1 MQEIVFA
8 SGGVPCA
15 AWHLPARS
23 RAMITAKGRP
33 CVVMGNGFGGTRDSG
48 LIAFA
53 GPFAAAGCDVL
64 IFDYRGFGASGGTP
78 RQDVAFGRQRR
89 DYHAAIAAARA
100 LPRVDP
106 ERIVLWGTS
115 YSAGHVV
122 AVAAK
127 DQRIAAVISMNPALD
142 GLVALKSIAEY
153 AGPMALVK
161 ATGHG
166 LKDASRALRRRPGHH
181 VPIVGP
187 PGSSALMSAPGA
199 EEAYLALSGPTWRNE
214 VLARTALEAAQNRP
228 ARKAGRVT
236 CPWLVQVG
244 TRDMIAPPDVQRSAA
259 AKAPRAE
266 IRDYPLDHFGFY
278 AGAGF
283 QRAVTDQV
291 TFLRRH
297 FTTAPGAPSAS
308 SRPRRAPMYDYVIV
322 GAGSAGC
329 VLASRLSED
338 PSVKVALV
346 EAGSAD
352 DAEQIHVPAAF
363 GQLFKGRFDW
373 DFTSEREPGL
383 NDRHAYLPRGKALGG
398 CSSMNAMIYIRG
410 HRADYDGWAAGGATG
425 WGYDDVLEYFKRS
438 EDNERGADAY
448 HATGGPLAV
457 SESRSNHPL
466 ADAFVEATRQAGLGQ
481 NGDFNGAEQDGFGR
495 YQVTQ
500 RNGMRC
506 STSVAFLH
514 PALDRPNLTVL
525 TDALTTR
532 VLFDGNRATGIEVRR
547 GGQNEEIRAE
557 REVVLTAGA
566 YQSPQLLMLSG
577 IGPAADLEALLISV
591 VEDLPVGHGLQDHL
605 MALVNWR
612 TDRESLLTAAT
623 LENVAL
629 LEGEGRGPLTSNVG
643 ETGGF
648 IRTRDGLDAPDVQ
661 FHCAPVVFYDEGLG
675 AATEHGYAF
684 GPCVVKPTS
693 RGRVTLRTALPD
705 SKPRIVHNYLATDED
720 RQSILAGMR
729 LAMEIAGQPALQ
741 SITTGPFI
749 APASDSD
756 EDLMAFVRRHAQTL
770 YHPTS
775 TCAIGSVVDA
785 DLKVLGVEGL
795 RVADASVMPSITR
808 GNTNAPTI
816 MIAEKAADLIKAGTR
831 AASGAAAV

>member
-1 MQEIVFA
+1 MHEILFA
-8 SGGVPCA
+8 SGGAPCA

-23 RAMITAKGRP
+23 RAMTTPAGRP

-48 LIAFA
+48 LVAFA

-78 RQDVAFGRQRR
+78 RQDISFRRQRR

-100 LPRVDP
+100 LAGVDP

-115 YSAGHVV
+115 YSGGHVA

-127 DQRIAAVISMNPALD
+127 DQRVAAVISMNPALD
-142 GLVALKSIAEY
+142 GLVALKSIAHY

-199 EEAYLALSGPTWRNE
+199 QEAYLALVGPTWRNE

-228 ARKAGRVT
+228 ARKAGRVR

-244 TRDMIAPPDVQRSAA
+244 SEDTIAPPDVQRRAA

-266 IRDYPLDHFGFY
+266 IRDYPTDHFGFY
-278 AGAGF
+278 SGAGF

-297 FTTAPGAPSAS
+297 FRTAAAVPSPS
-308 SRPRRAPMYDYVIV
+308 STPRRSPVYDYVIV

-329 VLASRLSED
+329 VLANRLSED

-352 DAEQIHVPAAF
+352 DAEQIHVPVAF
-363 GQLFKGRFDW
+363 SQLFKGRYDW
-373 DFTSEREPGL
+373 DFTTEREPGL
-383 NDRHAYLPRGKALGG
+383 NDRHAYLPRARALGG

-448 HATGGPLAV
+448 HGTGGPLAV

-466 ADAFVEATRQAGLGQ
+466 ADAFVQATEQAGLPQ
-481 NGDFNGAEQDGFGR
+481 NSDFNGAEQDGFGR

-500 RNGMRC
+500 RDGMRC
-506 STSVAFLH
+506 STSVAYLH
-514 PALDRPNLTVL
+514 PVLERPNVTVL
-525 TDALTTR
+525 TDAMALR
-532 VLFDGNRATGIEVRR
+532 VLLDGKRAAGVEIQH
-547 GGQNEEIRAE
+547 GGRIEEIRAE
-557 REVVLTAGA
+557 REVILTAGA

-577 IGPAADLEALLISV
+577 IGPAADLEAHQIGV

-605 MALVNWR
+605 MSLINWR
-612 TDRESLLTAAT
+612 SDRESLLTAAT

-648 IRTRDGLDAPDVQ
+648 IRTRDGLEAPDVQ
-661 FHCAPVVFYDEGLG
+661 FHCAPVLFFDEGLG

-684 GPCVVKPTS
+684 GPCVLKPTS

-705 SKPRIVHNYLATDED
+705 NKPRIVHNYLATEED

-729 LAMEIAGQPALQ
+729 LAMELAGQPALQ
-741 SITTGPFI
+741 AVTTGPFI
-749 APASDSD
+749 TPASTSD
-756 EDLMAFVRRHAQTL
+756 EDLTAYVRANAQTL

-775 TCAIGSVVDA
+775 TCAIGAVVDTE
-785 DLKVLGVEGL
+785 LKVLGVEGL

-816 MIAEKAADLIKAGTR
+816 MIAEKAAELIEAGSR
-831 AASGAAAV
+831 AVSATAAA